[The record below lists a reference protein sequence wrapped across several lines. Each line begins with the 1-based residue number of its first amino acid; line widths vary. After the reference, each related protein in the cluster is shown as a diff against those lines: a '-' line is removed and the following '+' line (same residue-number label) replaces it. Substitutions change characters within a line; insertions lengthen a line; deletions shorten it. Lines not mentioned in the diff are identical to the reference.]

1 VTTWSRAHHRRRLH
15 RGRGRDGWP
24 SDERGRLSDYMQAI
38 SRARHYVSGPER
50 LPIEQVTEAG
60 SPSYLSQDELSWA
73 RPLSNSACH
82 VYACGAI

>member
-1 VTTWSRAHHRRRLH
+1 
-15 RGRGRDGWP
+15 
-24 SDERGRLSDYMQAI
+24 MQAI